1 MKEVVVLTFILIA
14 AAIFL
19 FWMSQFIPKTLQP
32 FNKVIYGSIIA
43 ILVIYFIVEIIRFNF

>member
-1 MKEVVVLTFILIA
+1 MKEVVVLTFILLA
-14 AAIFL
+14 AAISL
-19 FWMSQFIPKTLQP
+19 FWMSQFIPKTLQS